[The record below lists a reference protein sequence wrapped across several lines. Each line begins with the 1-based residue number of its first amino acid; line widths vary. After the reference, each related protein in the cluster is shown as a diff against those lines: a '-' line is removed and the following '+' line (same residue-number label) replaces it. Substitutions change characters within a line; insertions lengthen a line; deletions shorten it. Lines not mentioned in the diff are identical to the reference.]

1 MILIND
7 DLKDKKFE
15 NTYVALGS
23 FDGIHKGHLVLI
35 DEIIQKAKK
44 NGGKSVVYTFENHP
58 LSVVDKERAPKLLLN
73 NDDKKEILEE
83 LGVDVL
89 CLKKFNNDLMK
100 LEPEEFIV
108 NLISEFNVK
117 GIVVGFNYKF
127 GYKNKGDVQFL
138 KELSKKFNFELCVE
152 EPYKI
157 DEEIVSS
164 TKIRNLISCG
174 DIKKAND
181 MLGRCYCLSGIV
193 VGGKRL
199 GRTIGFPTAN
209 LKTLD
214 TMLIPKIGV
223 YYTNVKIKDKI
234 YKGITSVGNNPTV
247 NGKNTTIETY
257 ILDFNED
264 IYDSNIK
271 VYFISRLRDEKKFS
285 GLDELKKQL
294 EMDKSF
300 AKEQSKMINL

>member
-152 EPYKI
+152 DPYKI

>member
-7 DLKDKKFE
+7 DLRDKKFE

-58 LSVVDKERAPKLLLN
+58 LSVVDKEKAPKLLLN

-152 EPYKI
+152 DPYKI

-294 EMDKSF
+294 EMDKNF